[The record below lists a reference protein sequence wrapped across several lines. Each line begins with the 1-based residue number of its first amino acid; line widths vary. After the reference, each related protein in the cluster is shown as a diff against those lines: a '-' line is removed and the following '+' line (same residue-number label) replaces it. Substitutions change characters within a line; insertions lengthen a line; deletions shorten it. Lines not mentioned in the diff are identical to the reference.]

1 MGQGNAKV
9 DLEKYRKGY
18 PDMKDD
24 PNINE
29 NYLFYSGKI
38 PSSPDGDYIDKIHT
52 KWWGRTDILEVHHGY
67 IQWLFPI
74 KEHGL
79 NFESKPLQ
87 SHEIEKIKADPECIK
102 RFVKSYEMI
111 LHFYG
116 CRILDPKTGEL
127 DRHDEWKTQY
137 RNLNSHAHNFL
148 RITRILKCLGELGF
162 EHYKKP
168 FLEHFIKEIWVN
180 KVLINCADSCEDYW
194 IGTLKNDT
202 DRKEL
207 EEKVVSFRGTRK
219 DHDRL
224 VLRSNHLP
232 QSNLKASFSSA
243 NYSEST
249 TSSVDEVP
257 IDEEGKQE
265 LRKGMLARSEDI
277 HSSHDDDGDDD
288 GSGTLDLTHHE
299 FRIEDVQNVYDSE
312 HTPVISVTQTTDVVP
327 DEGAS
332 NSDGSNNKQSLL

>member
-29 NYLFYSGKI
+29 NFLFYSGKI
-38 PSSPDGDYIDKIHT
+38 TSQPDGDYIDKIHT
-52 KWWGRTDILEVHHGY
+52 KWWGKTDILESHHGY

-87 SHEIEKIKADPECIK
+87 SHEILKIKADQSCIK
-102 RFVKSYEMI
+102 RFIKSYELM

-116 CRILDPKTGEL
+116 CALKDQGTGEL
-127 DRHDEWKTQY
+127 DRHEGWKTQY
-137 RNLNSHAHNFL
+137 RNLNSHTHNFL

-180 KVLINCADSCEDYW
+180 KKLTNCAESCEHYW

-207 EEKVVSFRGTRK
+207 EEKVASYRPSRK
-219 DHDRL
+219 DESRL
-224 VLRSNHLP
+224 AAAIRTNHLP
-232 QSNLKASFSSA
+232 TSNLKASFSSA
-243 NYSEST
+243 NYSESS
-249 TSSVDEVP
+249 TSCDDEVH
-257 IDEEGKQE
+257 IDEAGKQE
-265 LRKGMLARSEDI
+265 LKKKMLALSEDV

-288 GSGTLDLTHHE
+288 GSGTLDNE
-299 FRIEDVQNVYDSE
+299 FRIDYDQKGSDKEPVPEIQTINVPE
-312 HTPVISVTQTTDVVP
+312 GTT
-327 DEGAS
+327 
-332 NSDGSNNKQSLL
+332 NSDGSNNKQSNL